1 MSKQDGSSRQV
12 TTGPVDDSATPIL
25 HVDMDAFFVSVE
37 LLSRPELRGKPVLVG
52 GTAGRGVVSAASYEA
67 RRYGVNSAMPM
78 SIALQR
84 CPNAVVL
91 RGDYASYSRY
101 SKQVM
106 GIFESITPLVEPLSI
121 DEAFLDVSGA
131 RRLHGSPAEIAWT
144 IRDRVQRE
152 TGLTCSIGVA
162 ASKYV
167 AKVASSR
174 AKPDGML
181 VVPAAETVSFLHPLP
196 VSALWGVG
204 RVTEESLLRL
214 GLRTVG
220 DVAAMPPDALERAV
234 GPSLA
239 ARLTRLAN
247 GIDARDVETARS
259 EKSIGHETTFEHDL
273 TDPEQI
279 RRELLR
285 LSDDVAVR
293 LRRAGL
299 VGRTVVL
306 KLRYGDFTTVT
317 RSRTLGEPTDVARRI
332 YDEAQAALP
341 ELLGAGAR
349 IRLIGVRA
357 EHLRPSGGG
366 AMLWDPDEE
375 WREAERA
382 IDEVTARFGRG
393 AVRPAALVRRG
404 GDGTAARVPSMR
416 RKPVDAEARARLD
429 AERAEAA
436 GAAEWRAGVDRTQFG
451 G

>member
-37 LLSRPELRGKPVLVG
+37 LLKRPDLRGKPVLVG

-67 RRYGVNSAMPM
+67 RRFGVNSAMPM
-78 SIALQR
+78 SLALQR
-84 CPNAVVL
+84 CPNAIVL
-91 RGDYASYSRY
+91 RGDYASYSEY
-101 SKQVM
+101 SRRVM
-106 GIFESITPLVEPLSI
+106 TIFEEVTPLVEKLSI

-144 IRDRVQRE
+144 LRQRVQHE
-152 TGLTCSIGVA
+152 TGLTCSVGVA
-162 ASKYV
+162 ATKFV

-181 VVPAAETVSFLHPLP
+181 VVPADRTLEFLHPLP

-204 RVTEESLLRL
+204 RVTEQALTRI

-220 DVAAMPPDALERAV
+220 DVAAMPPDALERAL
-234 GPSLA
+234 GPALA
-239 ARLTRLAN
+239 AKLGHLAM
-247 GIDARDVETARS
+247 GVDARDVVTGRE
-259 EKSIGHETTFEHDL
+259 EKSIGHEVTFHYDL
-273 TDPEQI
+273 TDLGQL

-306 KLRYGDFTTVT
+306 KLRYGDFRTVT

-332 YDEAQAALP
+332 YDEASAALG
-341 ELLGAGAR
+341 ELAGDGAR

-357 EHLRPSGGG
+357 EQLRSSGSG

-375 WREAERA
+375 WREAERT
-382 IDEVTARFGRG
+382 IDEVTARFGRD
-393 AVRPAALVRRG
+393 AVRPASLVRPAT
-404 GDGTAARVPSMR
+404 DRVERTR
-416 RKPVDAEARARLD
+416 RRDPGSDLR
-429 AERAEAA
+429 
-436 GAAEWRAGVDRTQFG
+436 
-451 G
+451 

>member
-37 LLSRPELRGKPVLVG
+37 LLTRPELRGKPVLVG
-52 GTAGRGVVSAASYEA
+52 GTAGRGVVAAASYEA
-67 RRYGVNSAMPM
+67 RRFGVNSAMPM
-78 SIALQR
+78 AIALQR
-84 CPNAVVL
+84 CPNAIVL
-91 RGDYASYSRY
+91 RGDYASYAKY

-106 GIFESITPLVEPLSI
+106 TIFEQITPLVEPLSI

-144 IRDRVQRE
+144 IRERVHAE

-162 ASKYV
+162 ATKYV

-174 AKPDGML
+174 AKPDGLL
-181 VVPAAETVSFLHPLP
+181 VVPAADTVAFLHPLP

-220 DVAAMPPDALERAV
+220 DVAAMPHDALERAV
-234 GPSLA
+234 GPALA
-239 ARLTRLAN
+239 SRLERLAN
-247 GIDARDVETARS
+247 GIDPRDVHTTRI
-259 EKSIGHETTFEHDL
+259 EKSIGHENTFGYDL
-273 TDPEQI
+273 TDPHEI

-285 LSDDVAVR
+285 LSDNVAVR
-293 LRRAGL
+293 LRKSGL

-306 KLRYGDFTTVT
+306 KLRYGDFRTVT

-332 YDEAQAALP
+332 YDEASDALT
-341 ELLGAGAR
+341 ELIGDGQR
-349 IRLIGVRA
+349 VRLIGVRA
-357 EHLRPSGGG
+357 EHLRVSGSG

-375 WREAERA
+375 WRDAERT
-382 IDEVTARFGRG
+382 IDEVTAKFGKG
-393 AVRPAALVRRG
+393 AVRPATLVRPGGARRSERPRAG
-404 GDGTAARVPSMR
+404 GDDDDAATAA
-416 RKPVDAEARARLD
+416 
-429 AERAEAA
+429 A
-436 GAAEWRAGVDRTQFG
+436 GWGW
-451 G
+451 

>member
-52 GTAGRGVVSAASYEA
+52 GAAGRGVVSAASYEA

-78 SIALQR
+78 SVALQR
-84 CPNAVVL
+84 CPNAIVL

-101 SKQVM
+101 SKRVM
-106 GIFESITPLVEPLSI
+106 EIFEQVTPLVEPLSI

-131 RRLHGSPAEIAWT
+131 RRLHGSPAQIAWT
-144 IRDRVQRE
+144 IRERVRAE

-162 ASKYV
+162 ATKYV
-167 AKVASSR
+167 AKVASGR

-181 VVPAAETVSFLHPLP
+181 VVPAADTLSFLHPLP

-204 RVTEESLLRL
+204 RVTEESLTRL

-220 DVAAMPPDALERAV
+220 DVAEMPSDALERAV
-234 GPSLA
+234 GPALA
-239 ARLTRLAN
+239 ARLARLAN
-247 GIDARDVETARS
+247 GIDPRDVETTRS
-259 EKSIGHETTFEHDL
+259 EKSIGHEVTFDHDL
-273 TDPEQI
+273 RDPEQI

-293 LRRAGL
+293 LRKAGA

-306 KLRYGDFTTVT
+306 KLRYGDFRTVT

-332 YDEAQAALP
+332 YDEASAALG
-341 ELLGAGAR
+341 ELVGDGAR

-357 EHLRPSGGG
+357 EQLRPSGGG
-366 AMLWDPDEE
+366 AALWDPDEE

-393 AVRPAALVRRG
+393 AVRPAALVRPG
-404 GDGTAARVPSMR
+404 EAAARVESIR
-416 RKPVDAEARARLD
+416 RTPVDAAMRDRA
-429 AERAEAA
+429 AAEAVE
-436 GAAEWRAGVDRTQFG
+436 AAEGRAGVDRTQFG

>member
-37 LLSRPELRGKPVLVG
+37 LLKRPDLRGKPVLVG
-52 GTAGRGVVSAASYEA
+52 GTAGRGVVAAASYEA

-91 RGDYASYSRY
+91 RGDYASYSKY

-106 GIFESITPLVEPLSI
+106 AIFEQITPLVEPLSI

-144 IRDRVQRE
+144 IRERVRAE
-152 TGLTCSIGVA
+152 TGLSCSIGVA
-162 ASKYV
+162 ATKYV

-181 VVPAAETVSFLHPLP
+181 VVPAAQTIEFLHPLP

-204 RVTEESLLRL
+204 RVTEESLTRV

-220 DVAAMPPDALERAV
+220 DVAAMPYDALERSV
-234 GPSLA
+234 GPALA
-239 ARLTRLAN
+239 ARLSRLAN
-247 GIDARDVETARS
+247 GIDPRDVHTTRT
-259 EKSIGHETTFEHDL
+259 EKSIGHENTFGHDL
-273 TDPEQI
+273 VDPVEI

-285 LSDDVAVR
+285 LSNNVAVR
-293 LRRAGL
+293 LRKAGL
-299 VGRTVVL
+299 VGRTVTL
-306 KLRYGDFTTVT
+306 KLRYGDFRTVT

-332 YDEAQAALP
+332 YDEASDALA
-341 ELLGAGAR
+341 ELVGDGER
-349 IRLIGVRA
+349 VRLIGVRA
-357 EHLRPSGGG
+357 EHLRPSGSG

-375 WREAERA
+375 WRDAERT
-382 IDEVTARFGRG
+382 IDEVTAKFGKG
-393 AVRPAALVRRG
+393 AVRPATLVRPG
-404 GDGTAARVPSMR
+404 GERRPERPRTDPDDDDPAA
-416 RKPVDAEARARLD
+416 A
-429 AERAEAA
+429 AA
-436 GAAEWRAGVDRTQFG
+436 GWGW
-451 G
+451 

>member
-1 MSKQDGSSRQV
+1 MSKQDGSSRHV

-37 LLSRPELRGKPVLVG
+37 LLKRPDLRGKPVLVG
-52 GTAGRGVVSAASYEA
+52 GTAGRGVVAAASYEA
-67 RRYGVNSAMPM
+67 RRFGVNSAMPM

-91 RGDYASYSRY
+91 RGDYSQYSAY
-101 SKQVM
+101 SKRVM
-106 GIFESITPLVEPLSI
+106 TIFEEITPLVEPLSI

-144 IRDRVQRE
+144 IRERVQAE

-162 ASKYV
+162 ATKYV

-181 VVPAAETVSFLHPLP
+181 VVPAADTVAFLHPLP

-220 DVAAMPPDALERAV
+220 DVASMPHDALERAV

-239 ARLTRLAN
+239 SRLERLAN
-247 GIDARDVETARS
+247 GIDPRDVHTTRV
-259 EKSIGHETTFEHDL
+259 EKSIGHENTFGYDL
-273 TDPEQI
+273 TDPEDI

-285 LSDDVAVR
+285 LSDNVAVR
-293 LRRAGL
+293 LRKAGL

-306 KLRYGDFTTVT
+306 KLRYGDFRTVT

-332 YDEAQAALP
+332 YDEASDALA
-341 ELLGAGAR
+341 ELIGDGQR
-349 IRLIGVRA
+349 VRLIGVRA
-357 EHLRPSGGG
+357 EHLRVSGSGM
-366 AMLWDPDEE
+366 MLWDPDEE
-375 WREAERA
+375 WRDAERT
-382 IDEVTARFGRG
+382 IDEVTAKFGKG
-393 AVRPAALVRRG
+393 AVRPATLVRRG
-404 GDGTAARVPSMR
+404 ERG
-416 RKPVDAEARARLD
+416 
-429 AERAEAA
+429 AERSRSTAPTAGHAAPDDGGDAAAAAA
-436 GAAEWRAGVDRTQFG
+436 GWGW
-451 G
+451 

>member
-37 LLSRPELRGKPVLVG
+37 LLKRPDLRGKPVLVG

-67 RRYGVNSAMPM
+67 RKYGVNSAMPM
-78 SIALQR
+78 SLALQR

-91 RGDYASYSRY
+91 RGDYASYTEYSR
-101 SKQVM
+101 QVM
-106 GIFESITPLVEPLSI
+106 HIFEEVTPLVEKLSI

-131 RRLHGSPAEIAWT
+131 RRLHGSPAEIAW
-144 IRDRVQRE
+144 RLRRRVHDE
-152 TGLTCSIGVA
+152 TGLTCSVGVA
-162 ASKYV
+162 ATKFV

-181 VVPAAETVSFLHPLP
+181 VVPADRTLEFLHPLP

-204 RVTEESLLRL
+204 KVTEESLTRL

-220 DVAAMPPDALERAV
+220 DVAAMPTDALERAL
-234 GPSLA
+234 GPALA
-239 ARLTRLAN
+239 AKLAHLSM
-247 GIDARDVETARS
+247 GIDARDVVTGRE
-259 EKSIGHETTFEHDL
+259 EKSIGHEVTFGYDL
-273 TDPEQI
+273 TDLEQL

-293 LRRAGL
+293 LRRAGV

-306 KLRYGDFTTVT
+306 KLRYGDFRTVT

-332 YDEAQAALP
+332 YDEASAALG
-341 ELLGAGAR
+341 ELAGDGAR

-357 EHLRPSGGG
+357 EQLRASGSG

-375 WREAERA
+375 WREAERT

-393 AVRPAALVRRG
+393 AVRPASLVKRAADRVESSRRKAPDG
-404 GDGTAARVPSMR
+404 GDVR
-416 RKPVDAEARARLD
+416 
-429 AERAEAA
+429 
-436 GAAEWRAGVDRTQFG
+436 
-451 G
+451 

>member
-37 LLSRPELRGKPVLVG
+37 LLKRPDLRGKPVLVG

-67 RRYGVNSAMPM
+67 RKYGVNSAMPM
-78 SIALQR
+78 SLALQR

-91 RGDYASYSRY
+91 RGDYASYTEYSRR
-101 SKQVM
+101 VM
-106 GIFESITPLVEPLSI
+106 HIFEEVTPLVEKLSI

-131 RRLHGSPAEIAWT
+131 RRLHGSPAEIAW
-144 IRDRVQRE
+144 RLRRRVHEE
-152 TGLTCSIGVA
+152 TGLTCSVGVA
-162 ASKYV
+162 ATKFV

-181 VVPAAETVSFLHPLP
+181 VVPADRTLEFLHPLP

-204 RVTEESLLRL
+204 KVTEESLTRL

-220 DVAAMPPDALERAV
+220 DVAAMPTDALERAL
-234 GPSLA
+234 GPALA
-239 ARLTRLAN
+239 AKLAHLSM
-247 GIDARDVETARS
+247 GIDARDVVTGRE
-259 EKSIGHETTFEHDL
+259 EKSIGHEVTFGYDL
-273 TDPEQI
+273 TDLEQL
-279 RRELLR
+279 RRELLG

-293 LRRAGL
+293 LRRAGV

-306 KLRYGDFTTVT
+306 KLRYGDFRTVT

-332 YDEAQAALP
+332 YDEASAALG
-341 ELLGAGAR
+341 ELAGDGAR

-357 EHLRPSGGG
+357 EQLRPSGSG

-375 WREAERA
+375 WREAERT

-393 AVRPAALVRRG
+393 AVRPASLVKRAADRVESSRRKAPDG
-404 GDGTAARVPSMR
+404 GDVR
-416 RKPVDAEARARLD
+416 
-429 AERAEAA
+429 
-436 GAAEWRAGVDRTQFG
+436 
-451 G
+451 

>member
-37 LLSRPELRGKPVLVG
+37 LLKRPELRGKPVLVG

-67 RRYGVNSAMPM
+67 RKYGVNSAMPM
-78 SIALQR
+78 SLALQR

-91 RGDYASYSRY
+91 SGDYASYTEYSRR
-101 SKQVM
+101 VM
-106 GIFESITPLVEPLSI
+106 TIFEEVTPLVEKLSI

-131 RRLHGSPAEIAWT
+131 RRLHGSPAEIAWGL
-144 IRDRVQRE
+144 RRRVHHE
-152 TGLTCSIGVA
+152 TGLTCSVGVA
-162 ASKYV
+162 ATKFV

-181 VVPAAETVSFLHPLP
+181 VVPADRTLEFLHPLP

-204 RVTEESLLRL
+204 KVTEESLTRL

-220 DVAAMPPDALERAV
+220 DVAAMPADALARAL
-234 GPSLA
+234 GPALA
-239 ARLTRLAN
+239 AKLGHLSM
-247 GIDARDVETARS
+247 GVDARDVVTGRE
-259 EKSIGHETTFEHDL
+259 EKSIGHEVTFGYDL
-273 TDPEQI
+273 TDLEQL

-293 LRRAGL
+293 LRRAGV

-306 KLRYGDFTTVT
+306 KLRYGDFRTVT

-332 YDEAQAALP
+332 YDEASAALG
-341 ELLGAGAR
+341 ELAVDGAR

-357 EHLRPSGGG
+357 EQLRPSGSG

-375 WREAERA
+375 WREAERT

-393 AVRPAALVRRG
+393 AVRPASLVKRAADRVESSRRTEPG
-404 GDGTAARVPSMR
+404 AGDIR
-416 RKPVDAEARARLD
+416 
-429 AERAEAA
+429 
-436 GAAEWRAGVDRTQFG
+436 
-451 G
+451 

>member
-37 LLSRPELRGKPVLVG
+37 LLKRPELRGKPVLVG

-78 SIALQR
+78 SVALQR

-91 RGDYASYSRY
+91 RGDYASYARV

-106 GIFESITPLVEPLSI
+106 GIFEQVTPLVEPLSI

-131 RRLHGSPAEIAWT
+131 RRLHGSPARIARA
-144 IRDRVQRE
+144 IRERVHAE

-162 ASKYV
+162 ATKYV

-181 VVPAAETVSFLHPLP
+181 VVPAAQTVEFLHPLP

-214 GLRTVG
+214 GLRTIG
-220 DVAAMPPDALERAV
+220 DVAAMPGEALERAL
-234 GPSLA
+234 GPALA
-239 ARLTRLAN
+239 TRLAELAA
-247 GIDARDVETARS
+247 GVDPRDVHTTRA
-259 EKSIGHETTFEHDL
+259 EKSIGHETTFDHDL
-273 TDPEQI
+273 VDPDEI

-285 LSDDVAVR
+285 LSSNVAVR
-293 LRRAGL
+293 LRKAGS
-299 VGRTVVL
+299 VGRTVTL
-306 KLRYGDFTTVT
+306 KLRYGDFRTVT
-317 RSRTLGEPTDVARRI
+317 RSRTLPEPTDVARRI
-332 YDEAQAALP
+332 YDEASDALA
-341 ELLGAGAR
+341 ELIGDGQR
-349 IRLIGVRA
+349 VRLIGVRA
-357 EHLRPSGGG
+357 EQLRPGGGG

-375 WREAERA
+375 WRDAERT
-382 IDEVTARFGRG
+382 IDEVTAKFGTG
-393 AVRPAALVRRG
+393 AVRPAALVRPG
-404 GDGTAARVPSMR
+404 GASRREPPGPRRDDDG
-416 RKPVDAEARARLD
+416 
-429 AERAEAA
+429 AEAA
-436 GAAEWRAGVDRTQFG
+436 AAGWGW
-451 G
+451 

>member
-37 LLSRPELRGKPVLVG
+37 LLKRPDLRGKPVLVG
-52 GTAGRGVVSAASYEA
+52 GAAGRGVVSAASYEA
-67 RRYGVNSAMPM
+67 RKYGVNSAMPM
-78 SIALQR
+78 SLALQR

-91 RGDYASYSRY
+91 RGDYASYTEYSRR
-101 SKQVM
+101 VM
-106 GIFESITPLVEPLSI
+106 HIFEEVTPLVEKLSI

-131 RRLHGSPAEIAWT
+131 RRLHGSPAEIAW
-144 IRDRVQRE
+144 RLRRRVHDE
-152 TGLTCSIGVA
+152 TGLTCSVGVA
-162 ASKYV
+162 ATKFV

-181 VVPAAETVSFLHPLP
+181 VVPADRTLEFLHPLP

-204 RVTEESLLRL
+204 KVTEESLTRL

-220 DVAAMPPDALERAV
+220 DVAAMPTDALERAL
-234 GPSLA
+234 GPALA
-239 ARLTRLAN
+239 AKLAHLSM
-247 GIDARDVETARS
+247 GIDARDVVTGRE
-259 EKSIGHETTFEHDL
+259 EKSIGHEVTFGYDL
-273 TDPEQI
+273 TDLEQL

-293 LRRAGL
+293 LRRAGV

-306 KLRYGDFTTVT
+306 KLRYGDFRTVT

-332 YDEAQAALP
+332 YDEASAALG
-341 ELLGAGAR
+341 ELAGDGAR

-357 EHLRPSGGG
+357 EQLRPSGSG

-375 WREAERA
+375 WREAERT

-393 AVRPAALVRRG
+393 AVRPASLVKRAADRVESSRRKAPDG
-404 GDGTAARVPSMR
+404 GDVR
-416 RKPVDAEARARLD
+416 
-429 AERAEAA
+429 
-436 GAAEWRAGVDRTQFG
+436 
-451 G
+451 

>member
-78 SIALQR
+78 SVALQR
-84 CPNAVVL
+84 CPNAIVL

-101 SKQVM
+101 SKRVM
-106 GIFESITPLVEPLSI
+106 EIFEQVTPLVEPLSI

-131 RRLHGSPAEIAWT
+131 RRLHGSPAQIAWT
-144 IRDRVQRE
+144 IRERVRAE

-162 ASKYV
+162 ATKYV
-167 AKVASSR
+167 AKVASGR

-181 VVPAAETVSFLHPLP
+181 VVPAADTLSFLHPLP

-204 RVTEESLLRL
+204 RVTEESLTRL

-220 DVAAMPPDALERAV
+220 DVAEMPSDALERAV
-234 GPSLA
+234 GPALA
-239 ARLTRLAN
+239 ARLARLAN
-247 GIDARDVETARS
+247 GIDPRDVETTRS
-259 EKSIGHETTFEHDL
+259 EKSIGHEVTFDHDL
-273 TDPEQI
+273 RDPEQI

-293 LRRAGL
+293 LRKAGA

-306 KLRYGDFTTVT
+306 KLRYGDFRTVT

-332 YDEAQAALP
+332 YDEASAALG
-341 ELLGAGAR
+341 ELVGDGAR

-357 EHLRPSGGG
+357 EQLRPSGGG
-366 AMLWDPDEE
+366 AALWDPDEE

-393 AVRPAALVRRG
+393 AVRPAALVRPG
-404 GDGTAARVPSMR
+404 EAAARVESIR
-416 RKPVDAEARARLD
+416 RSPVDAAMRDRA
-429 AERAEAA
+429 AAEAVE
-436 GAAEWRAGVDRTQFG
+436 AAEGRAGVDRTQFG

>member
-37 LLSRPELRGKPVLVG
+37 LLKRPDLRGKPVLVG

-78 SIALQR
+78 SLALQR

-91 RGDYASYSRY
+91 RGDYASYSEY
-101 SKQVM
+101 SRRVM
-106 GIFESITPLVEPLSI
+106 TIFEEVTPLVEKLSI

-131 RRLHGSPAEIAWT
+131 RRLHGSPAEIAWNL
-144 IRDRVQRE
+144 RRRVHDE
-152 TGLTCSIGVA
+152 TGLTCSVGVA
-162 ASKYV
+162 ATKFV

-181 VVPAAETVSFLHPLP
+181 VVPADRTLEFLHPLP

-204 RVTEESLLRL
+204 KVTEESLTRI

-220 DVAAMPPDALERAV
+220 DVAAMPADALVRAL
-234 GPSLA
+234 GPALA
-239 ARLTRLAN
+239 AKLGHLSM
-247 GIDARDVETARS
+247 GVDARDVVIGRE
-259 EKSIGHETTFEHDL
+259 EKSIGHEVTFGYDL
-273 TDPEQI
+273 TDLEQL

-293 LRRAGL
+293 LRRAGV

-306 KLRYGDFTTVT
+306 KLRYGDFRTVT

-332 YDEAQAALP
+332 YDEASAALG
-341 ELLGAGAR
+341 ELAGDGAR

-357 EHLRPSGGG
+357 EQLRPSGSG

-375 WREAERA
+375 WREAERT

-393 AVRPAALVRRG
+393 AVRPASLV
-404 GDGTAARVPSMR
+404 
-416 RKPVDAEARARLD
+416 KRA
-429 AERAEAA
+429 AERVESSRRAA
-436 GAAEWRAGVDRTQFG
+436 PGADDVR
-451 G
+451 

>member
-12 TTGPVDDSATPIL
+12 TTTGPVDDSATPIL

-37 LLSRPELRGKPVLVG
+37 LLKRPDLLGKPVLVG
-52 GTAGRGVVSAASYEA
+52 GTAGRGVVAAASYEA
-67 RRYGVNSAMPM
+67 RRFGVNSAMPM

-91 RGDYASYSRY
+91 RGDYASYAKY

-106 GIFESITPLVEPLSI
+106 TIFGQITPLVEPLSI

-144 IRDRVQRE
+144 IRERVRAE

-162 ASKYV
+162 ATKYV

-181 VVPAAETVSFLHPLP
+181 VVPASHTIEFLHPLP

-220 DVAAMPPDALERAV
+220 DVAAMPHDALERAV
-234 GPSLA
+234 GPALA
-239 ARLTRLAN
+239 SRLERLAN
-247 GIDARDVETARS
+247 GIDPRDVHTTRT
-259 EKSIGHETTFEHDL
+259 EKSIGHENTFGHDL
-273 TDPEQI
+273 TDPDEI

-285 LSDDVAVR
+285 LSDNVAVR
-293 LRRAGL
+293 LRKAGL

-306 KLRYGDFTTVT
+306 KLRYGDFRTVT
-317 RSRTLGEPTDVARRI
+317 RSRTLAEPTDVARRI
-332 YDEAQAALP
+332 YDEASDALT
-341 ELLGAGAR
+341 ELVGDGAR
-349 IRLIGVRA
+349 VRLIGVRA
-357 EHLRPSGGG
+357 EHLRATGSG

-375 WREAERA
+375 WRDAERT
-382 IDEVTARFGRG
+382 IDEVTAKFGKG
-393 AVRPAALVRRG
+393 AVRPATLVRPGGERRGERPRAG
-404 GDGTAARVPSMR
+404 GDEDDAATA
-416 RKPVDAEARARLD
+416 
-429 AERAEAA
+429 
-436 GAAEWRAGVDRTQFG
+436 AAEWGW
-451 G
+451 

>member
-37 LLSRPELRGKPVLVG
+37 LLKRPDLRGKPVLVG

-78 SIALQR
+78 SLALQR

-91 RGDYASYSRY
+91 RGDYASYTEYSRR
-101 SKQVM
+101 VM
-106 GIFESITPLVEPLSI
+106 HIFEEVTPLVEKLSI

-131 RRLHGSPAEIAWT
+131 RRLHGSPAEIAWGL
-144 IRDRVQRE
+144 RRRVYDE
-152 TGLTCSIGVA
+152 TGLTCSVGVA
-162 ASKYV
+162 ATKFV

-181 VVPAAETVSFLHPLP
+181 VVPADRTLEFLHPLP

-204 RVTEESLLRL
+204 KVTEESLTRI

-220 DVAAMPPDALERAV
+220 DVAAMPADALARAL
-234 GPSLA
+234 GPALA
-239 ARLTRLAN
+239 AKLAHLSM
-247 GIDARDVETARS
+247 GVDARDVVTGRE
-259 EKSIGHETTFEHDL
+259 EKSIGHEVTFGYDL
-273 TDPEQI
+273 TDLEQL

-293 LRRAGL
+293 LRRAGV

-306 KLRYGDFTTVT
+306 KLRYGDFRTVT

-332 YDEAQAALP
+332 YDEASAALG
-341 ELLGAGAR
+341 ELAGDGAR

-357 EHLRPSGGG
+357 EQLRPSGTG

-375 WREAERA
+375 WREAERT

-393 AVRPAALVRRG
+393 AVRPASLVKRAADRVESSRRKAPDG
-404 GDGTAARVPSMR
+404 GDVR
-416 RKPVDAEARARLD
+416 
-429 AERAEAA
+429 
-436 GAAEWRAGVDRTQFG
+436 
-451 G
+451 

>member
-37 LLSRPELRGKPVLVG
+37 LLKRPDLRGKPVLVG

-67 RRYGVNSAMPM
+67 RKYGVNSAMPM
-78 SIALQR
+78 SLALQR

-91 RGDYASYSRY
+91 RGDYASYTEYSRR
-101 SKQVM
+101 VM
-106 GIFESITPLVEPLSI
+106 HIFEEVTPLVEKLSI

-131 RRLHGSPAEIAWT
+131 RRLHGSPAEIAW
-144 IRDRVQRE
+144 RLRRRVHDE
-152 TGLTCSIGVA
+152 TGLTCSVGVA
-162 ASKYV
+162 ATKFV

-181 VVPAAETVSFLHPLP
+181 VVPADRTLEFLHPLP

-204 RVTEESLLRL
+204 KVTEESLTRL

-220 DVAAMPPDALERAV
+220 DVAAMPTDALERAL
-234 GPSLA
+234 GPALA
-239 ARLTRLAN
+239 AKLAHLSM
-247 GIDARDVETARS
+247 GIDARDVVTGRE
-259 EKSIGHETTFEHDL
+259 EKSIGHEVTFGYDL
-273 TDPEQI
+273 TDLEQL

-293 LRRAGL
+293 LRRAGV

-306 KLRYGDFTTVT
+306 KLRYGDFRTVT

-332 YDEAQAALP
+332 YDEASAALG
-341 ELLGAGAR
+341 ELAGDGAR

-357 EHLRPSGGG
+357 EQLRPSGSG

-375 WREAERA
+375 WREAERT

-393 AVRPAALVRRG
+393 AVRPASLVKRAADRVESSRRKAPDG
-404 GDGTAARVPSMR
+404 GDVR
-416 RKPVDAEARARLD
+416 
-429 AERAEAA
+429 
-436 GAAEWRAGVDRTQFG
+436 
-451 G
+451 

>member
-37 LLSRPELRGKPVLVG
+37 LLKRPELRGKPVLVG

-67 RRYGVNSAMPM
+67 RKYGVNSAMPM
-78 SIALQR
+78 SLALQR
-84 CPNAVVL
+84 CPNAIVL
-91 RGDYASYSRY
+91 SGDYASYSEY
-101 SKQVM
+101 SRRVM
-106 GIFESITPLVEPLSI
+106 TIFEEVTPLVEKLSI

-131 RRLHGSPAEIAWT
+131 RRLHGSPAQIAWGL
-144 IRDRVQRE
+144 RRRVHDE
-152 TGLTCSIGVA
+152 TGLTCSVGVA
-162 ASKYV
+162 ATKFV

-181 VVPAAETVSFLHPLP
+181 VVPADRTLEFLHPLP

-204 RVTEESLLRL
+204 KVTEESLTRI

-220 DVAAMPPDALERAV
+220 DVAAMPADALARAL
-234 GPSLA
+234 GPALA
-239 ARLTRLAN
+239 AKLGHLSM
-247 GIDARDVETARS
+247 GVDARDVVTGRE
-259 EKSIGHETTFEHDL
+259 EKSIGHEVTFGYDL
-273 TDPEQI
+273 TDLEQL

-293 LRRAGL
+293 LRRAGV

-306 KLRYGDFTTVT
+306 KLRYGDFRTVT

-332 YDEAQAALP
+332 YDEASAALG
-341 ELLGAGAR
+341 ELAGDGAR

-357 EHLRPSGGG
+357 EQLRPSGSG

-375 WREAERA
+375 WREAERT

-393 AVRPAALVRRG
+393 AVRPASLVKRAADRVESSRRTDPDG
-404 GDGTAARVPSMR
+404 GDVR
-416 RKPVDAEARARLD
+416 
-429 AERAEAA
+429 
-436 GAAEWRAGVDRTQFG
+436 
-451 G
+451 

>member
-37 LLSRPELRGKPVLVG
+37 LLKRPDLRGKPVLVG
-52 GTAGRGVVSAASYEA
+52 GTAGRGVVAAASYEA

-91 RGDYASYSRY
+91 TGDYASYSKY

-106 GIFESITPLVEPLSI
+106 AIFEQITPLVEPLSI

-144 IRDRVQRE
+144 IRERVRAE
-152 TGLTCSIGVA
+152 TGLSCSIGVA
-162 ASKYV
+162 ATKYV

-181 VVPAAETVSFLHPLP
+181 VVPAAQTIEFLHPLP

-204 RVTEESLLRL
+204 RVTEESLTRV

-220 DVAAMPPDALERAV
+220 DVAAMPYDALERSV
-234 GPSLA
+234 GPALA
-239 ARLTRLAN
+239 ARLSRLAN
-247 GIDARDVETARS
+247 GIDPRDVHTTRT
-259 EKSIGHETTFEHDL
+259 EKSIGHENTFGHDL
-273 TDPEQI
+273 VDPVEI

-285 LSDDVAVR
+285 LSSNVAVR
-293 LRRAGL
+293 LRKAGL
-299 VGRTVVL
+299 VGRTVTL
-306 KLRYGDFTTVT
+306 KLRYGDFRTVT

-332 YDEAQAALP
+332 YDEASDALA
-341 ELLGAGAR
+341 ELVGDGER
-349 IRLIGVRA
+349 VRLIGVRA
-357 EHLRPSGGG
+357 EHLRPSGSGS
-366 AMLWDPDEE
+366 MLWDPDEE
-375 WREAERA
+375 WRDAERT
-382 IDEVTARFGRG
+382 IDQVTAKFGKG
-393 AVRPAALVRRG
+393 AVRPATLVRPG
-404 GDGTAARVPSMR
+404 GERRPERPRTDLDDDDPATTAA
-416 RKPVDAEARARLD
+416 
-429 AERAEAA
+429 
-436 GAAEWRAGVDRTQFG
+436 GWGW
-451 G
+451 

>member
-12 TTGPVDDSATPIL
+12 TMGPVDDSATPIL

-52 GTAGRGVVSAASYEA
+52 GTAGRGVVAAASYEA
-67 RRYGVNSAMPM
+67 RRFGVNSAMPM

-91 RGDYASYSRY
+91 RGDYASYAKY

-106 GIFESITPLVEPLSI
+106 GIFQQITPLVEPLSI

-144 IRDRVQRE
+144 IRDRVHAE
-152 TGLTCSIGVA
+152 TGLSCSIGVA
-162 ASKYV
+162 ATKYV

-181 VVPAAETVSFLHPLP
+181 VVPAADTVAFLHPLP

-220 DVAAMPPDALERAV
+220 DVAAMPHDALERAV
-234 GPSLA
+234 GPALA
-239 ARLTRLAN
+239 SRLERLAN
-247 GIDARDVETARS
+247 GIDPRDVHTTRV
-259 EKSIGHETTFEHDL
+259 EKSIGHENTFGHDL
-273 TDPEQI
+273 TDPEDI

-285 LSDDVAVR
+285 LADNVAVR
-293 LRRAGL
+293 LRKAGL

-306 KLRYGDFTTVT
+306 KLRYGDFRTVT
-317 RSRTLGEPTDVARRI
+317 RSRTLAEPTDVARRI
-332 YDEAQAALP
+332 YDEASDALT
-341 ELLGAGAR
+341 ELIGDGQR
-349 IRLIGVRA
+349 VRLIGVRA
-357 EHLRPSGGG
+357 EHLRVSGSG

-375 WREAERA
+375 WRDAERT
-382 IDEVTARFGRG
+382 IDEVTAKFGKG
-393 AVRPAALVRRG
+393 AVRPATLVRPGGVRGDRRGEPPRAG
-404 GDGTAARVPSMR
+404 GDDDDIANTAA
-416 RKPVDAEARARLD
+416 
-429 AERAEAA
+429 
-436 GAAEWRAGVDRTQFG
+436 GWGW
-451 G
+451 

>member
-37 LLSRPELRGKPVLVG
+37 LLKRPDLRGKPVLVG

-67 RRYGVNSAMPM
+67 RKYGVNSAMPM
-78 SIALQR
+78 SLALQR

-91 RGDYASYSRY
+91 RGDYASYTEYSRR
-101 SKQVM
+101 VM
-106 GIFESITPLVEPLSI
+106 HIFEEVTPLVEKLSI

-131 RRLHGSPAEIAWT
+131 RRLHGSPAEIAW
-144 IRDRVQRE
+144 RLRRRVHEE
-152 TGLTCSIGVA
+152 TGLTCSVGVA
-162 ASKYV
+162 ATKFV

-181 VVPAAETVSFLHPLP
+181 VVPADRTLEFLHPLP

-204 RVTEESLLRL
+204 KVTEESLTRL

-220 DVAAMPPDALERAV
+220 DVAAMPTDALERAL
-234 GPSLA
+234 GPALA
-239 ARLTRLAN
+239 AKLAHLSM
-247 GIDARDVETARS
+247 GIDARDVVTGRE
-259 EKSIGHETTFEHDL
+259 EKSIGHEVTFGYDL
-273 TDPEQI
+273 TDLEQL

-293 LRRAGL
+293 LRRAGV

-306 KLRYGDFTTVT
+306 KLRYGDFRTVT

-332 YDEAQAALP
+332 YDEASAALG
-341 ELLGAGAR
+341 ELAGDGAR

-357 EHLRPSGGG
+357 EQLRPSGSG

-375 WREAERA
+375 WREAERT

-393 AVRPAALVRRG
+393 AVRPASLVKRSADRVESSRRKAPDG
-404 GDGTAARVPSMR
+404 GDVR
-416 RKPVDAEARARLD
+416 
-429 AERAEAA
+429 
-436 GAAEWRAGVDRTQFG
+436 
-451 G
+451 

>member
-37 LLSRPELRGKPVLVG
+37 LLKRPDLRGRPVLVG

-78 SIALQR
+78 SLALQR

-91 RGDYASYSRY
+91 RGDYASYTEYSRR
-101 SKQVM
+101 VM
-106 GIFESITPLVEPLSI
+106 QIFEEVTPLVEKLSI

-131 RRLHGSPAEIAWT
+131 RRLHGSPAEIAWGL
-144 IRDRVQRE
+144 RRRVHDE
-152 TGLTCSIGVA
+152 TGLTCSVGVA
-162 ASKYV
+162 ATKFV

-181 VVPAAETVSFLHPLP
+181 VVPADRTLEFLHPLP

-204 RVTEESLLRL
+204 KVTEESLTRI

-220 DVAAMPPDALERAV
+220 DVAAMPADALARAL
-234 GPSLA
+234 GPALA
-239 ARLTRLAN
+239 AKLAHLSM
-247 GIDARDVETARS
+247 GVDARDVVTGRE
-259 EKSIGHETTFEHDL
+259 EKSIGHEVTFGYDL
-273 TDPEQI
+273 TDLEQL

-293 LRRAGL
+293 LRRAGV

-306 KLRYGDFTTVT
+306 KLRYGDFRTVT

-332 YDEAQAALP
+332 YDEASAALG
-341 ELLGAGAR
+341 ELAGDGAR

-357 EHLRPSGGG
+357 EQLRPSGSG

-375 WREAERA
+375 WREAERT

-393 AVRPAALVRRG
+393 AVRPASLVKR
-404 GDGTAARVPSMR
+404 AADRVESTR
-416 RKPVDAEARARLD
+416 RKDPD
-429 AERAEAA
+429 
-436 GAAEWRAGVDRTQFG
+436 G
-451 G
+451 GGLR